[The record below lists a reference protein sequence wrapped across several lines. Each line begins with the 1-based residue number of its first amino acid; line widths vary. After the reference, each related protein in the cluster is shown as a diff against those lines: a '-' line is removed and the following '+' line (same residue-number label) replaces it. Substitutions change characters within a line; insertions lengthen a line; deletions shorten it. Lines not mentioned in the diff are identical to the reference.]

1 MDMLIQRFPIIH
13 TTAFQIAIS
22 YGEAE
27 RTNQMQTNIRNR
39 TETTNVARILG
50 DLWIIEYDVKH
61 RTNETVN

>member
-1 MDMLIQRFPIIH
+1 
-13 TTAFQIAIS
+13 
-22 YGEAE
+22 
-27 RTNQMQTNIRNR
+27 MQTNIRNR